1 VAALM
6 VCALA
11 AGAGLGCWSKSNAPK
26 QTTYFASP
34 FHLGANGLALSPDG
48 KTVAMVAY
56 WDQGN
61 KYMIWTYKLGEAT
74 PTIVEGTEGASEPF
88 WSPDGQSIGFFAQGK
103 LKRTDVTG
111 KSVQVI
117 CDAANGRGGTWNKNG
132 VILFTPDVF
141 TGIYRVSAAGGAPME
156 ITKLDESRF
165 ESSHCWAVFLPD
177 RKHFLYLGANSAG
190 HFGFNAM
197 CLGALDSAARKLIV
211 PASSNAVY
219 AEPGYLLYVRDSALV
234 AQRFELGTN
243 TVKGD
248 ARVVRNE
255 IQYLV
260 QIDQGLFDGAPDGTL
275 IMQTGKAGT
284 ESQLTWI
291 DRSGKRM
298 ESVGGI
304 GSFGNP
310 SLSPDGRRVAYDQ
323 ANPDGREI
331 GIWIT
336 DLTTDAARRLTL
348 DNSLSQVPIWSP
360 DGKRMLFTSNRRVFN
375 RMFEKNADGSGAEEE
390 IGGKEKVRQMVG
402 WDWSRDGKYLLER
415 KENELWYYTPSDR
428 ESKPYV
434 QGQYAVRNA
443 QFSPGGKFVAY
454 ASNET
459 GGWEVYVTPFPAANS
474 KWQVSHGG
482 GEEPRWGRDGKE
494 LFYLS
499 PEGTLMSVKVNLGS
513 SFEAMTPVALFQ
525 SRRRQKISS
534 QDVFT
539 YAIGNDGN
547 RFLFNTIV
555 DRRQA
560 APLWIVQNWA
570 QQMEK

>member
-1 VAALM
+1 
-6 VCALA
+6 
-11 AGAGLGCWSKSNAPK
+11 
-26 QTTYFASP
+26 
-34 FHLGANGLALSPDG
+34 
-48 KTVAMVAY
+48 
-56 WDQGN
+56 
-61 KYMIWTYKLGEAT
+61 
-74 PTIVEGTEGASEPF
+74 
-88 WSPDGQSIGFFAQGK
+88 
-103 LKRTDVTG
+103 
-111 KSVQVI
+111 
-117 CDAANGRGGTWNKNG
+117 
-132 VILFTPDVF
+132 
-141 TGIYRVSAAGGAPME
+141 
-156 ITKLDESRF
+156 
-165 ESSHCWAVFLPD
+165 
-177 RKHFLYLGANSAG
+177 
-190 HFGFNAM
+190 
-197 CLGALDSAARKLIV
+197 
-211 PASSNAVY
+211 
-219 AEPGYLLYVRDSALV
+219 
-234 AQRFELGTN
+234 
-243 TVKGD
+243 
-248 ARVVRNE
+248 
-255 IQYLV
+255 
-260 QIDQGLFDGAPDGTL
+260 
-275 IMQTGKAGT
+275 
-284 ESQLTWI
+284 
-291 DRSGKRM
+291 M

-443 QFSPGGKFVAY
+443 QFSPDGKFVAY

-459 GGWEVYVTPFPAANS
+459 GGWEVYVTPFPVANS

-482 GEEPRWGRDGKE
+482 CEEPRWGRDGKE
-494 LFYLS
+494 LFCLS
-499 PEGTLMSVKVNLGS
+499 PEGTLMPVKVNLGS

-539 YAIGNDGN
+539 YAMGNDGN